1 MAMTRSN
8 VDKFYNSACYSV
20 EKPFY
25 GFPLDGQI
33 NTSNFLDDCSEV
45 NRRILHIISDGDG
58 GYRNILDYKP
68 PIRDEDMR
76 ALHDALMSEHPIVG
90 VNNSDGELALD
101 NIASRYEQYGAE
113 RDEYI
118 SSLVE
123 QVEQVN
129 NNKDSAPVQEPVQ
142 EPNTPDNNK

>member
-1 MAMTRSN
+1 MAMTQSN
-8 VDKFYNSACYSV
+8 IDKFYNSACYSV

-25 GFPLDGQI
+25 GFPLDGKI
-33 NTSNFLDDCSEV
+33 NTTNFLDNCSEV
-45 NRRILHIISDGDG
+45 NRRIRHIISDGDG

-123 QVEQVN
+123 QVN
-129 NNKDSAPVQEPVQ
+129 NNKDSVPEEPVQ
-142 EPNTPDNNK
+142 ESNTSDNTNNK

>member
-1 MAMTRSN
+1 MAMTQSN

-25 GFPLDGQI
+25 GFPLDGKI
-33 NTSNFLDDCSEV
+33 NTTNFLDNCSEV
-45 NRRILHIISDGDG
+45 NRRIRHIISDGDG

-123 QVEQVN
+123 QVN
-129 NNKDSAPVQEPVQ
+129 NNKDSVPEEPVQ
-142 EPNTPDNNK
+142 ESNTSDNNNNK

>member
-1 MAMTRSN
+1 MAMTQSN
-8 VDKFYNSACYSV
+8 IDKFYNSACYSV

-25 GFPLDGQI
+25 GFPLDGKI
-33 NTSNFLDDCSEV
+33 NTTNFLDNCSEV
-45 NRRILHIISDGDG
+45 NRRIRHIISDGDG

-101 NIASRYEQYGAE
+101 NIASRYDQCGAE
-113 RDEYI
+113 MDEYI
-118 SSLVE
+118 SSLI
-123 QVEQVN
+123 EQVN
-129 NNKDSAPVQEPVQ
+129 NNKDSVPEEPVQ
-142 EPNTPDNNK
+142 ESNTSDNTNNK

>member
-1 MAMTRSN
+1 MAMTQSN

-25 GFPLDGQI
+25 GFPLDGKI
-33 NTSNFLDDCSEV
+33 NTTNFLDNCSEV
-45 NRRILHIISDGDG
+45 NRRIRHIISDGDG

-123 QVEQVN
+123 QVN
-129 NNKDSAPVQEPVQ
+129 NNKDSVPEEPVQ
-142 EPNTPDNNK
+142 EFNTSDNNNNK

>member
-1 MAMTRSN
+1 MAMTQSN

-25 GFPLDGQI
+25 GFPLDGKI
-33 NTSNFLDDCSEV
+33 NTTNFIDNCSEV

-123 QVEQVN
+123 QVN
-129 NNKDSAPVQEPVQ
+129 NNKDSVSEEPVQ
-142 EPNTPDNNK
+142 ESNTSDNNNK

>member
-1 MAMTRSN
+1 MAMTQSN
-8 VDKFYNSACYSV
+8 VNKFYNSACYSV
-20 EKPFY
+20 KKPFY
-25 GFPLDGQI
+25 GFPLDGKM

-45 NRRILHIISDGDG
+45 NRRIRHIISDEDG
-58 GYRNILDYKP
+58 GYRNILDYRP

-101 NIASRYEQYGAE
+101 NIASRYDQYGAE

-123 QVEQVN
+123 QVN
-129 NNKDSAPVQEPVQ
+129 NNKDSSPVQ
-142 EPNTPDNNK
+142 EPNQEPNVPDNNNK

>member
-1 MAMTRSN
+1 MAMTQSN

-25 GFPLDGQI
+25 GFPLDGKI
-33 NTSNFLDDCSEV
+33 NTTNFLDNSSEV
-45 NRRILHIISDGDG
+45 NRRIRHIISDGDG

-123 QVEQVN
+123 QVN
-129 NNKDSAPVQEPVQ
+129 NNKDSVSEEPVQ
-142 EPNTPDNNK
+142 ESNTSDNNNK

>member
-1 MAMTRSN
+1 MAMTQSN
-8 VDKFYNSACYSV
+8 VNKFYNSACYSV

-33 NTSNFLDDCSEV
+33 NTSNFLDDSSEV

-76 ALHDALMSEHPIVG
+76 ALHDALLSEHPIVG

-101 NIASRYEQYGAE
+101 NIASRYDQYGAE

-123 QVEQVN
+123 QVN
-129 NNKDSAPVQEPVQ
+129 NNKDSSQQ
-142 EPNTPDNNK
+142 EPNQEPNIPDNNNNK